1 MGAIV
6 RASSSEGK
14 RPSGNRTFTP
24 PSPPDY
30 SPSAPG
36 ADTHPMEF
44 AARLT
49 FMAAVTC
56 YLLGRLFSGEV
67 AAVETVVYGATA
79 ALGLEF
85 VIASWHERWATS

>member
-1 MGAIV
+1 
-6 RASSSEGK
+6 
-14 RPSGNRTFTP
+14 
-24 PSPPDY
+24 
-30 SPSAPG
+30 
-36 ADTHPMEF
+36 MEF

>member
-1 MGAIV
+1 
-6 RASSSEGK
+6 
-14 RPSGNRTFTP
+14 
-24 PSPPDY
+24 
-30 SPSAPG
+30 
-36 ADTHPMEF
+36 MEF
-44 AARLT
+44 AARLI

-56 YLLGRLFSGEV
+56 YLLGRIFTAE